1 MKRAK
6 AEVLNTVQVSC
17 GFPQNFEHDSGSRV
31 SGDQQLPLRHAGIPT
46 SWKFLVSTPKLAY
59 SVARGSQRVP
69 LVSHGFPQATL
80 EVRTRR
86 VSPVSRGFP
95 SELLQRHPK
104 FLDWTPK
111 LGAQGFLEFL
121 AGRSGFPWSNMPR
134 PGMSDLQSRGF
145 PSQLFKRHPVSLRQ
159 PGSSLRPSHLAV
171 LWLAKK

>member
-59 SVARGSQRVP
+59 SVRCTR
-69 LVSHGFPQATL
+69 FPTGPPCFA
-80 EVRTRR
+80 R
-86 VSPVSRGFP
+86 VSPSDLGGSNPTGFACFARVS
-95 SELLQRHPK
+95 LQRHPK

-111 LGAQGFLEFL
+111 LGAQGFPTGFPCFARVSFTAFQATSGELETAGIEPATFPPGCSLASQKVVPRKFL
-121 AGRSGFPWSNMPR
+121 AG
-134 PGMSDLQSRGF
+134 Q
-145 PSQLFKRHPVSLRQ
+145 K
-159 PGSSLRPSHLAV
+159 
-171 LWLAKK
+171 

>member
-111 LGAQGFLEFL
+111 LGAQGFPTGFPCFARVSFTAFQATSGELETAGIEPATFPPGCSLASQKVVPRKFL
-121 AGRSGFPWSNMPR
+121 AG
-134 PGMSDLQSRGF
+134 Q
-145 PSQLFKRHPVSLRQ
+145 K
-159 PGSSLRPSHLAV
+159 
-171 LWLAKK
+171 